1 MTEKTVERASTES
14 RVREDD
20 DDSLMDAVES
30 PATSSSD
37 ALTIDRIE
45 VYKCVFPLAR
55 PFMLGHASVDRREY
69 VVIRITDTSGTSGV
83 AFALSRGAP
92 TDTALSELVGP
103 RLLGRDPVDIE
114 GTMQQIRRGLQ
125 PIAAEGLVGR
135 ALSLIDIALW
145 DLRGKHL
152 DSPVWKLLGA
162 TRSTAPIQIVE
173 GYPIDGETDSQFID
187 RICARV
193 SEGYKHIKV
202 AYGAAQPDAFTT
214 RLEAMM
220 RVIPHDVSVNVDVA
234 WSWYDLDIARH
245 VLGRWNHLDLAW
257 IEDPVAAD
265 DLDALAAIRS
275 MSRLPIGVGDEVSR
289 PTTLR
294 TAAESGLVDV
304 LRADLTCAGGF
315 SALPALIDSAHA
327 IRLSTHV
334 YPQIHRHAV
343 LGATANGPVEMFPP
357 ISPWDTCA
365 EFVAPAECEL
375 VDGVVSITPPTAP
388 GLGIEIDWQRVYS
401 ASVRSARISA

>member
-1 MTEKTVERASTES
+1 MTEKTVVRAITES
-14 RVREDD
+14 LEREQAGEGKSAAVYELSTAY
-20 DDSLMDAVES
+20 DSL
-30 PATSSSD
+30 
-37 ALTIDRIE
+37 TIERIE
-45 VYKCVFPLAR
+45 VFKCVFPLAR

-69 VVIRITDTSGTSGV
+69 VVIRITDSSGASGV

-92 TDTALSELVGP
+92 TDTVISELVGP
-103 RLLGRDPVDIE
+103 RFLGRGSVDIE
-114 GTMQQIRRGLQ
+114 GTMQQVRRGLQ
-125 PIAAEGLVGR
+125 PFAAEGVVGR

-193 SEGYKHIKV
+193 DEGYKHIKI
-202 AYGAAQPDAFTT
+202 AYGAAQPDAFTN

-220 RVIPHDVSVNVDVA
+220 KAVPDEVSVNVDVA
-234 WSWYDLDIARH
+234 WSWYDLDVARH
-245 VLGRWNHLDLAW
+245 VLGRWNHLNLAW

-265 DLDALAAIRS
+265 DLETLAAIRS

-289 PTTLR
+289 AATLR

-315 SALPALIDSAHA
+315 SALPSLVDSAHA
-327 IRLSTHV
+327 ISLSTHV

-357 ISPWDTCA
+357 VSPWDTCA

-375 VDGVVSITPPTAP
+375 MDGVVSITPPTRP
-388 GLGIEIDWQRVYS
+388 GLGIDIDWQRVAS
-401 ASVRSARISA
+401 ASVRSARITA